1 MEEEK
6 RIGRLTWLTSC
17 RGGDLTFTVFY
28 VKSLWR
34 LKNFE
39 ERLPIS
45 AVINSP
51 FAGWMFCQ
59 IEPVYL
65 DGPRTGSVFSVC
77 TCAAQA
83 ADGEHILSNCKALK
97 VTMFVIQTVSFI
109 SALNCNS

>member
-1 MEEEK
+1 MRGVGGGGGGREK
-6 RIGRLTWLTSC
+6 NWQADVVDKLSR
-17 RGGDLTFTVFY
+17 GDLTFTVFY

-59 IEPVYL
+59 IEPVHL
-65 DGPRTGSVFSVC
+65 DGP
-77 TCAAQA
+77 
-83 ADGEHILSNCKALK
+83 
-97 VTMFVIQTVSFI
+97 
-109 SALNCNS
+109 